1 MDYKKQKK
9 FLEQSFLNKKL
20 AHSYI
25 LSGPK
30 EVNKMEFIL
39 EFVKFVNCT
48 NQKEYSFCGICDNC
62 LKIGQNK
69 FIDLIIVNDLS
80 IDKIKQAKNELI
92 YPPYQ
97 ADYRIVIL
105 NNTEQIRDDAASF
118 LLKTLE
124 EPKKRNLFF
133 LLTNNL
139 FQVLPTI
146 KSRCQ
151 ILKFNPI
158 PRSRTQK
165 TEFIFKD
172 FFINLK
178 KKTLIEK
185 FSFIK
190 NLKEEEH
197 LNFVEESIIFFH
209 NKIFTGSFKDYSK
222 NEYLI
227 ILKNFKKAYFL
238 INKTNTNSR
247 LVLENILLNT

>member
-9 FLEQSFLNKKL
+9 FLEQSFINKKL

-25 LSGPK
+25 LSGPR

-39 EFVKFVNCT
+39 KFVKFINCM
-48 NQKEYSFCGICDNC
+48 NENEYSFCGTCDNC
-62 LKIGQNK
+62 LKIEQNK
-69 FIDLIIVNDLS
+69 FIDLVIKDDLS
-80 IDKIKQAKNELI
+80 MDRIREIKNELI
-92 YPPYQ
+92 YPPYK
-97 ADYRIVIL
+97 ADYRIIIL

-139 FQVLPTI
+139 FQLLPTI

-151 ILKFNPI
+151 ILKFNPV
-158 PRSRTQK
+158 PRSKAGARK
-165 TEFIFKD
+165 FIFKD
-172 FFINLK
+172 FFVDLK
-178 KKTLIEK
+178 KKTIIEK

-190 NLKEEEH
+190 NLKEEDH
-197 LNFVEESIIFFH
+197 LNFTEEAIFFFH
-209 NKIFTGSFKDYSK
+209 DKIFTSLSKDYSK

-247 LVLENILLNT
+247 LILENILLNT